1 MLKRILVALG
11 CCTVATSSWLV
22 ESGWAAYAS
31 TATTSA
37 LPTKS
42 SVEDAVHRPIL
53 YAVARID
60 PERGHHMH
68 GTAELVW
75 DEATQNLTVL
85 VVAAGLRPMQR
96 YLVHLHNFSKAS
108 RGPVLYPLQ
117 TLDANS
123 QGEARSVTVLR
134 HVPYIPDGG
143 WYIAIHSGFNFDVT
157 MESLASGNVYVLHP
171 RPGEPISVP

>member
-1 MLKRILVALG
+1 MLKRTLVGIG
-11 CCTVATSSWLV
+11 CCAVAASGWFG
-22 ESGWAAYAS
+22 ESGRPAYAS

-37 LPTKS
+37 LPTKP
-42 SVEDAVHRPIL
+42 SVEDAVQRPVL

-75 DEATQNLTVL
+75 DKATQNLTVL
-85 VVAAGLRPMQR
+85 VVANGLRPMQR
-96 YLVHLHNFSKAS
+96 YLVHLHNFSKES

-171 RPGEPISVP
+171 RPGEPIAVP